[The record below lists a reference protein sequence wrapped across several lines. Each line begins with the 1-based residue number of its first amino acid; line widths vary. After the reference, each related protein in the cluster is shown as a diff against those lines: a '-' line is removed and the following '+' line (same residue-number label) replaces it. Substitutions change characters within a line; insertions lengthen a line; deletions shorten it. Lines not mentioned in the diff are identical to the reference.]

1 MEPHLEFASKHRLR
15 GTGKCSSEGFP
26 GGAATRPI
34 PNLLD
39 CWASFLRTYIYLH
52 KNGVSILLILGRR
65 NNQSIVFPNCGITVR
80 ILDVNG
86 RVAKIGIEAPRSVEI
101 MRGELALASTTGQA
115 TAQPSP
121 VHYEQTVAPENEPPV
136 LQLSQRLAEIKAS
149 LHLFQQRRVDGDE
162 QGADRVLEAL
172 LNDIAV
178 LDSDWLKEATDANC
192 QPQRARPEFVS
203 ESLAEYQTTAS
214 APIQVLIVNEVADAK
229 GFSLPAGT
237 FHGCQVCTVN
247 DLDLAFQTIRS
258 DERLDYVVCNAN
270 AVAFDG
276 LELVRT
282 MRADRRL
289 DDTKIFMTSDSVNA
303 MEQLELSNTYRI
315 DGWLERPLTPHD
327 LWKHIVKSEQIES

>member
-1 MEPHLEFASKHRLR
+1 MFFRRLSSAS
-15 GTGKCSSEGFP
+15 T
-26 GGAATRPI
+26 TRPI

-39 CWASFLRTYIYLH
+39 WVASFLRTYIYLH

-101 MRGELALASTTGQA
+101 MRGELAVASTTGQA
-115 TAQPSP
+115 TAQPTP
-121 VHYEQTVAPENEPPV
+121 IHYEQTVASENEPPV

-149 LHLFQQRRVDGDE
+149 LHLFQQRRADGDE
-162 QGADRVLEAL
+162 LGADRVLEAL

-178 LDSDWLKEATDANC
+178 LDSDWLKETADASC
-192 QPQRARPEFVS
+192 QLGHTRPEFVS
-203 ESLAEYQTTAS
+203 ESFAEYKTSPSPALLH
-214 APIQVLIVNEVADAK
+214 VLVINEESDTK
-229 GFSLPAGT
+229 GFSLPVGT

-247 DLDLAFQTIRS
+247 DLNLAFQAIRS
-258 DERLDYVVCNAN
+258 DDRPDYVICNAS
-270 AVAFDG
+270 AMAFDG

>member
-1 MEPHLEFASKHRLR
+1 
-15 GTGKCSSEGFP
+15 
-26 GGAATRPI
+26 
-34 PNLLD
+34 
-39 CWASFLRTYIYLH
+39 
-52 KNGVSILLILGRR
+52 LLILGRR

-101 MRGELALASTTGQA
+101 MRGELALASQSSQLA
-115 TAQPSP
+115 THLIP
-121 VHYEQTVAPENEPPV
+121 VHHGQKAAPEAEPPV
-136 LQLSQRLAEIKAS
+136 LQLSQRLTEIKAS
-149 LHLFQQRRVDGDE
+149 LHLFQQRRADGDDV
-162 QGADRVLEAL
+162 GADRVLEAL

-178 LDSDWLKEATDANC
+178 LDADWLKEATDASR
-192 QPQRARPEFVS
+192 QPRQPSPEFVS
-203 ESLAEYQTTAS
+203 ESLPDYQTTAS
-214 APIQVLIVNEVADAK
+214 APIQVLVVNEESETK
-229 GFSLPAGT
+229 GFSLPVGT

-247 DLDLAFQTIRS
+247 DFKLAIQAACST
-258 DERLDYVVCNAN
+258 DRLDYVVCNAS
-270 AVAFDG
+270 AMAFDG

-282 MRADRRL
+282 MRSDRRL

>member
-1 MEPHLEFASKHRLR
+1 M
-15 GTGKCSSEGFP
+15 
-26 GGAATRPI
+26 
-34 PNLLD
+34 
-39 CWASFLRTYIYLH
+39 
-52 KNGVSILLILGRR
+52 LILGRR

-101 MRGELALASTTGQA
+101 MRGELAVASQAGQEI
-115 TAQPSP
+115 AQPLT
-121 VHYEQTVAPENEPPV
+121 VRYEQTVAPENEPPV
-136 LQLSQRLAEIKAS
+136 LQFSQRLAEIKAS
-149 LHLFQQRRVDGDE
+149 LHLFQQRRADGDE
-162 QGADRVLEAL
+162 LGADRVLEAL

-178 LDSDWLKEATDANC
+178 LDSDWLKEATDASC
-192 QPQRARPEFVS
+192 QLGSTRPEFVS
-203 ESLAEYQTTAS
+203 ESFAEYQTGPSPALLH
-214 APIQVLIVNEVADAK
+214 VLVVNEESDTK
-229 GFSLPAGT
+229 GFSLPVGT

-247 DLDLAFQTIRS
+247 DIDLAFETVRS
-258 DERLDYVVCNAN
+258 GDRVDYVVCNAS
-270 AVAFDG
+270 AMAFDG

-289 DDTKIFMTSDSVNA
+289 DDTKIFMTSDSVNT

>member
-1 MEPHLEFASKHRLR
+1 M
-15 GTGKCSSEGFP
+15 
-26 GGAATRPI
+26 
-34 PNLLD
+34 
-39 CWASFLRTYIYLH
+39 
-52 KNGVSILLILGRR
+52 LILGRR

-101 MRGELALASTTGQA
+101 MRGELALATQSSQT
-115 TAQPSP
+115 TAQPMP
-121 VHYEQTVAPENEPPV
+121 VLYEQTVAPELEPPV

-149 LHLFQQRRVDGDE
+149 LHLFQQRRADGDE
-162 QGADRVLEAL
+162 EGADRVLESL

-178 LDSDWLKEATDANC
+178 LDADWLKEATDPSR
-192 QPQRARPEFVS
+192 QPHHARPEFVS
-203 ESLAEYQTTAS
+203 ESLADYQTTTSA
-214 APIQVLIVNEVADAK
+214 APIQVLVVNEQSDAK
-229 GFSLPAGT
+229 GFSLPVGT

-247 DLDLAFQTIRS
+247 DFKLAFQSVCSS
-258 DERLDYVVCNAN
+258 DRLDYVVCNAS
-270 AVAFDG
+270 AKAFDG

-327 LWKHIVKSEQIES
+327 LWKHIVKSEQIDS